1 MSHDNIKELI
11 QLALLGE
18 LNDEE
23 MAELHKHLI
32 ECDDCQAEYDALS
45 KYYSFIEENKGSAPY
60 DSLLPEARTQF
71 RAALD
76 YEISKQPFG
85 RKLLNSIERF
95 FYTNKKPAWAGAFSL
110 AAGLV
115 IGYLISGPSGANAP
129 FGGELAQGGSEKITN
144 VRFSNSLQTDG
155 QIEFTFD
162 AVKQIKMKGS
172 LENPAI
178 QKVLAQALINDQN
191 TATRLRTVNTI
202 ADQSN
207 KKVMADPDV
216 KSALISAAEHDSNPG
231 VRRQAVMTLLEL
243 PYDSEIKNCYL
254 NVLTNDPN
262 SAIRMMAIN
271 GLAAAN
277 LNGHPLDEEILK
289 VLNQKSKNDDNAYVR
304 IRAASLM
311 KEDKIQ

>member
-1 MSHDNIKELI
+1 
-11 QLALLGE
+11 
-18 LNDEE
+18 
-23 MAELHKHLI
+23 
-32 ECDDCQAEYDALS
+32 
-45 KYYSFIEENKGSAPY
+45 
-60 DSLLPEARTQF
+60 
-71 RAALD
+71 
-76 YEISKQPFG
+76 
-85 RKLLNSIERF
+85 
-95 FYTNKKPAWAGAFSL
+95 
-110 AAGLV
+110 
-115 IGYLISGPSGANAP
+115 
-129 FGGELAQGGSEKITN
+129 
-144 VRFSNSLQTDG
+144 
-155 QIEFTFD
+155 
-162 AVKQIKMKGS
+162 MKGS